1 MAIHDP
7 DSDDIFEKGVLD
19 THYPKRPASLE
30 EVCLYDFVANYDW
43 QSKDVNGDRKY
54 SKLRKPRLPNH
65 KLFDPQKEDQRENYF
80 YSLLLLFA
88 PFRDESSLILEN
100 ETAELA
106 FQRLMNVHSCA
117 YYAKLQ
123 TILDAQSKI
132 KEINKARETDGVEKK
147 VSKEDNNP
155 QLPGEAKGAMH
166 DIVDLMATHSSDQ
179 LGLDERVAMLNG
191 DQRRIYDSVMNHL
204 HHHK

>member
-1 MAIHDP
+1 M
-7 DSDDIFEKGVLD
+7 
-19 THYPKRPASLE
+19 E

-43 QSKDVNGDRKY
+43 QSKDVNGDSKY

-80 YSLLLLFA
+80 YSLLLLFV

-100 ETAELA
+100 ETAKLA

-117 YYAKLQ
+117 YPANLQ

-132 KEINKARETDGVEKK
+132 K
-147 VSKEDNNP
+147 
-155 QLPGEAKGAMH
+155 
-166 DIVDLMATHSSDQ
+166 
-179 LGLDERVAMLNG
+179 
-191 DQRRIYDSVMNHL
+191 
-204 HHHK
+204 

>member
-1 MAIHDP
+1 M
-7 DSDDIFEKGVLD
+7 
-19 THYPKRPASLE
+19 E

-54 SKLRKPRLPNH
+54 SKLRKPRLPNN

-80 YSLLLLFA
+80 YSLLLLFV

-117 YYAKLQ
+117 YHAKLQ

-155 QLPGEAKGAMH
+155 QLPGEA
-166 DIVDLMATHSSDQ
+166 
-179 LGLDERVAMLNG
+179 
-191 DQRRIYDSVMNHL
+191 RID
-204 HHHK
+204 